1 MPTLSRLKGPL
12 ALGSVLLLLT
22 ACGKEQHTMGPMGP
36 AEVGVVTLSA
46 KPYTLTTELTGRIT
60 AFQVSEVRPQVGGII
75 KKRLFE
81 EGSTVQAGQPLYQ
94 IDPATYKAAA
104 AEAEANLKSAQAQV
118 VATRAKAERYRE
130 LVRVRGVSQ
139 QDYDDVVATLGQQ
152 EAAVASAK
160 AALETARINLGYT
173 EVNAPISGR
182 IGRSRFTEGALVT
195 AGQADMLTN
204 ITDLSKVY
212 VDLTQ
217 SAEEI
222 SALRRQIANGQL
234 AMPEGGKLRVTL
246 LMPDGSEYAEA
257 GTLDFYEVTVD
268 QTTGMVTL
276 RATFP
281 NPRQELLPGMFVRAR
296 VEQGV
301 MADAILA
308 PQVGIQRVAGGA
320 AIAMVVGADNK
331 VQMRPVEARQA
342 IGDQWLVTKGLAANE
357 RIITEGVM
365 KAAPGAEVKPVP
377 AGQKP
382 AAPAAGAAP
391 QGQAH

>member
-1 MPTLSRLKGPL
+1 
-12 ALGSVLLLLT
+12 
-22 ACGKEQHTMGPMGP
+22 
-36 AEVGVVTLSA
+36 
-46 KPYTLTTELTGRIT
+46 
-60 AFQVSEVRPQVGGII
+60 VRPQVGGII

-81 EGSTVQAGQPLYQ
+81 EGSDVQAGQPLYQ
-94 IDPATYKAAA
+94 IDPATYKAAL
-104 AEAEANLKSAQAQV
+104 AEADANLKSAQAQV

-152 EAAVASAK
+152 EAAVASSR
-160 AALETARINLGYT
+160 AALDTARINLGYT

-195 AGQADMLTN
+195 AGQSDMLTS

-217 SAEEI
+217 SADEI
-222 SALRRQIANGQL
+222 SAIRRQIASGQL

-246 LMPDGSEYAEA
+246 LMTDGSEYAET
-257 GTLDFYEVTVD
+257 GTLDFSEVTVD
-268 QTTGMVTL
+268 ETTGMVTL
-276 RATFP
+276 RATFS

-301 MADAILA
+301 MANAILA
-308 PQVGIQRVAGGA
+308 PQVGIQRGTGGVAV
-320 AIAMVVGADNK
+320 AMVVGADNK

-357 RIITEGVM
+357 RIITEGVL
-365 KAAPGAEVKPVP
+365 KTAPGAEVKPVP
-377 AGQKP
+377 AGQKST
-382 AAPAAGAAP
+382 APAAGAPP

>member
-1 MPTLSRLKGPL
+1 MSTISRLKGPL
-12 ALGSVLLLLT
+12 ALGSVLLLLS
-22 ACGKEQHTMGPMGP
+22 ACGKEQHAMGPMGP
-36 AEVGVVTLSA
+36 VEVGVVTLAA
-46 KPYTLTTELTGRIT
+46 KPLTLTAELTGRIT
-60 AFQVSEVRPQVGGII
+60 AYQVSEVRPQVGGII

-81 EGSTVQAGQPLYQ
+81 EGSDVTAGQSLYQ
-94 IDPATYKAAA
+94 IDPATYKAAV

-118 VATRAKAERYRE
+118 VATRAKADRYRE

-152 EAAVASAK
+152 EASVASSK
-160 AALETARINLGYT
+160 AALDTARINLGYT
-173 EVNAPISGR
+173 EVTAPISGR

-195 AGQADMLTN
+195 AGQSDMLTS

-217 SAEEI
+217 SVDEI
-222 SALRRQIANGQL
+222 SALRRQIASGAL
-234 AMPEGGKLRVTL
+234 AMPEGGKLRVAL
-246 LMPDGSEYAEA
+246 LMPDGSEYAES

-268 QTTGMVTL
+268 ETTGMVTL

-301 MADAILA
+301 MANAVLA
-308 PQVGIQRVAGGA
+308 PQVGIQRGTGGA
-320 AIAMVVGADNK
+320 AVALVVGADNK

-342 IGDQWLVTKGLAANE
+342 LGDQWLVTKGLAANE
-357 RIITEGVM
+357 RIITEGLQ

-382 AAPAAGAAP
+382 ATPAGAPP